1 MRAPGRGAGDRW
13 LAGEPVAGVAFAHL
27 APVRIAGGARAGAR
41 GHIALLLA
49 LRPEPV
55 YLVTL
60 DGGAGDVRVAQSE
73 LQAP

>member
-1 MRAPGRGAGDRW
+1 MRGVGDRW
-13 LAGEPVAGVAFAHL
+13 LAGEPVDGVAFPHL
-27 APVRIAGGARAGAR
+27 APVQVAAGARAGAR

-60 DGGAGDVRVAQSE
+60 DGGAGDVRVAQSG
-73 LQAP
+73 LRAG